1 MVHMLHQ
8 HLFRCASESSGA
20 ATAFAIVPES
30 LWSVFLYQTRKLS
43 KQNDATNATKP
54 IDGYAMIHRMDT

>member
-8 HLFRCASESSGA
+8 HLFRCASESRGA
-20 ATAFAIVPES
+20 ATASAIAEES
-30 LWSVFLYQTRKLS
+30 LCPVFLYQTRQLS

-54 IDGYAMIHRMDT
+54 IDGHAMIHRMDT